1 LKLLNYDWRRLSN
14 RSEEPN
20 FEPPF
25 ARTCQWDRILAWQAP
40 RSPIRML
47 SNTVTVSSN
56 DLRRSE
62 TSSKGE
68 RVKNIQQIRM
78 GVIFERV

>member
-1 LKLLNYDWRRLSN
+1 
-14 RSEEPN
+14 
-20 FEPPF
+20 
-25 ARTCQWDRILAWQAP
+25 
-40 RSPIRML
+40 ML